1 MLKAQD
7 QQKLTPLHLACS
19 YGQTEIVKVLLEH
32 GANIK
37 GFGEQHQVIILLKI
51 HYRKTSSKYLGK
63 SKCTTSNY
71 LPIYCWDDHRQL
83 YTKQRLL
90 ATLT

>member
-32 GANIK
+32 GANIR
-37 GFGEQHQVIILLKI
+37 GFGEQHQVILF
-51 HYRKTSSKYLGK
+51 
-63 SKCTTSNY
+63 
-71 LPIYCWDDHRQL
+71 
-83 YTKQRLL
+83 
-90 ATLT
+90 